1 MCEFSF
7 SFTIDSR
14 DDNVGYRCPSSF
26 ASLNSQLL
34 LCQSGTI
41 VSSPSELACLPQMT
55 ERTNPHHASKK
66 LMESMIIAIK
76 VTVMTPIPM
85 TFHSVSSA
93 GGVVDVSPI
102 HPVVAGTVEDD
113 TILE

>member
-1 MCEFSF
+1 MSKFSF
-7 SFTIDSR
+7 SFAIDSR

-34 LCQSGTI
+34 LCQSGTM
-41 VSSPSELACLPQMT
+41 VSEPSEFDCLPQMT
-55 ERTNPHHASKK
+55 EWTNPHHASKK
-66 LMESMIIAIK
+66 LMERTIMAIK

-93 GGVVDVSPI
+93 GGVVEVSPI
-102 HPVVAGTVEDD
+102 HPVVAAAVEDD
-113 TILE
+113 TTLE